1 MTDNI
6 ERLNNRINELTEIIR
21 DLSIEVRNL
30 RRENRENQFNNNQL
44 PLEEEEEGQQ
54 GFFRGQRVRILNTYR
69 GQRGRIVTVTRV
81 HGERVY
87 FTIDNRPSYRIRQNL
102 EPAE

>member
-1 MTDNI
+1 MTDDI

-30 RRENRENQFNNNQL
+30 RRENRENRINNNE
-44 PLEEEEEGQQ
+44 PPEEEEEPEQQ
-54 GFFRGQRVRILNTYR
+54 EFFRGQRVRILNTHR

-81 HGERVY
+81 HQERVY

-102 EPAE
+102 EPVD